1 MNTKG
6 IIAKLTAGALIA
18 NLLICPANTS
28 AEKKTFTDVPN
39 WAQQSVNYLMK
50 KALDGKPDGTFSPSE
65 KIDRGS
71 AAKLMAMVLG
81 LQINKQAKPSFQ
93 DAKIIGHLHILQQS
107 RKLV

>member
-50 KALDGKPDGTFSPSE
+50 KKHLMENQMELFHHLK
-65 KIDRGS
+65 
-71 AAKLMAMVLG
+71 KLTVVQ
-81 LQINKQAKPSFQ
+81 LQN
-93 DAKIIGHLHILQQS
+93 
-107 RKLV
+107 